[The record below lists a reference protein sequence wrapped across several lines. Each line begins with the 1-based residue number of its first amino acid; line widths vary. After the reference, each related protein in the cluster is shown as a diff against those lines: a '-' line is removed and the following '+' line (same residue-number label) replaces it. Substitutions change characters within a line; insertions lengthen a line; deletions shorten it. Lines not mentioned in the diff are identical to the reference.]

1 MWLCKNFKADIIS
14 DCELWL
20 KPLCQTLESNK
31 SHDNVKKNQV
41 RKQNSGGRIKK
52 IEKTKSVIKQSH
64 EIIILSL
71 QGRNFNSSDDLRKS
85 GHLSNQ
91 KREICQN

>member
-31 SHDNVKKNQV
+31 SHDNVKKQS
-41 RKQNSGGRIKK
+41 RETELWRRIKK
-52 IEKTKSVIKQSH
+52 IEKTKSVIIKP
-64 EIIILSL
+64 SL
-71 QGRNFNSSDDLRKS
+71 QGRNWNSSDDLRKS